1 MRHLSSGRDCS
12 GQLSLKEGDFHLIAG
27 FLPFWLTNSLALLN
41 SKLFYLISNR
51 LLFLSFSC
59 QPQGATAEKDYV
71 KIPKIGANCA
81 TGPNGTNSQQQQQSA
96 NQNHNH
102 NSHQNQP
109 IYQQKLGR
117 KETEELK
124 SPPPPLIS
132 SVPTF
137 RRFSRSNSITNSN
150 QQNGLSGQLPRFH
163 FPNGR
168 PYSSHEVETQIR
180 RIIAVFERFPSRSV
194 TRKDLGGVLKLV
206 GIPVYWKEPLFCAVV
221 ASAKA
226 NGIGGSQQSLSNGN
240 GVAGV
245 LNGGR
250 ARSGSRSNSID
261 LSAAGPLANGALA
274 ATLKKEYISCEQFTD
289 YWRR

>member
-1 MRHLSSGRDCS
+1 M
-12 GQLSLKEGDFHLIAG
+12 
-27 FLPFWLTNSLALLN
+27 
-41 SKLFYLISNR
+41 
-51 LLFLSFSC
+51 
-59 QPQGATAEKDYV
+59 

-81 TGPNGTNSQQQQQSA
+81 TGPNSNSQQQSA
-96 NQNHNH
+96 NQNQNHNH
-102 NSHQNQP
+102 SNSHPNQP

-137 RRFSRSNSITNSN
+137 RRFSRSNSITGGNQN
-150 QQNGLSGQLPRFH
+150 QQNLSGQLPRFH

-226 NGIGGSQQSLSNGN
+226 NGIGAGSQQSLSNGS

>member
-1 MRHLSSGRDCS
+1 M
-12 GQLSLKEGDFHLIAG
+12 
-27 FLPFWLTNSLALLN
+27 
-41 SKLFYLISNR
+41 
-51 LLFLSFSC
+51 
-59 QPQGATAEKDYV
+59 
-71 KIPKIGANCA
+71 KIPKIAANNNSSNCA
-81 TGPNGTNSQQQQQSA
+81 TGTNGTNSQQQQQSA
-96 NQNHNH
+96 NQNQNHNH
-102 NSHQNQP
+102 SNSHQNQP

-137 RRFSRSNSITNSN
+137 RRFSRSNSITGNQN

-226 NGIGGSQQSLSNGN
+226 NGIGAGSQQSLSNGN
-240 GVAGV
+240 GVTGGV

-261 LSAAGPLANGALA
+261 LSAAGPLAQNGALA